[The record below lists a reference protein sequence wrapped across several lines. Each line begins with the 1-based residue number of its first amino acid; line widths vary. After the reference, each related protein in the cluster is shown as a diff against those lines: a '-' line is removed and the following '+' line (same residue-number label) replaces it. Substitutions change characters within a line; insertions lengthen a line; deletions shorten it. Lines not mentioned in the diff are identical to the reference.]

1 MFKCLICLY
10 NTHDIYSIMYIMK
23 PENDIYSPTHLNQ
36 GFEKDNKTK
45 DFTQIKKDD
54 ENFNIYGSL
63 DCSHSM
69 RVIRMA
75 KELDLK
81 YDIIYIDTFDP
92 INSPDWLPGIPTIV
106 SSSNV
111 YCGRDCIDFLN
122 KIPRNKPFIF
132 ESSTSEK
139 NTGCT
144 LSNAFPQGE
153 NIIYED
159 SGVSINHNEGAFE
172 DLDVSLMK
180 IMSNRE
186 SLTKEELRLSLIEKE
201 EREASER
208 RQKEIIDEKDAQ
220 IKETNRLQM
229 LQEIEER
236 RIQDENVQEHFRI
249 AWENNLI
256 KESDKSRKEE
266 IKNLIREVLQEDHQM
281 L

>member
-1 MFKCLICLY
+1 
-10 NTHDIYSIMYIMK
+10 MYIMK

-63 DCSHSM
+63 DCPHSM

-236 RIQDENVQEHFRI
+236 RIEDEKVQEHFRI
-249 AWENNLI
+249 AWENNLR
-256 KESDKSRKEE
+256 KESDKARKEE